1 MDGFEINKIAGAVLA
16 TALGVM
22 GLGIMAE
29 FIYEPIE
36 AEEPGYVIAV
46 ATSGEEGVAEEAPAI
61 EPIAARLQLA
71 SAEDGVS
78 VAKKCAA
85 CHNFE
90 QGAPNK
96 TGPALWGV
104 VGRDMA
110 SLDFN
115 YSAALQDAA
124 AEGRD
129 WTFEELDHF
138 LEAPKQ
144 WIPGTSMSFAGLKKP
159 DDRAE
164 VIAYLRTLSTDP
176 VPLPEPEMAAMEE
189 PAAED
194 ATDATGESEDAP
206 AEEAEAAPEVMA
218 VEPVETPAETPAEEA
233 PAAE

>member
-46 ATSGEEGVAEEAPAI
+46 ATSGEEGGGAEVPTI

-78 VAKKCAA
+78 VAKKCSA

-90 QGAPNK
+90 QGAAK
-96 TGPALWGV
+96 KIGPALWGV
-104 VGRDMA
+104 VGRYMA
-110 SLDFN
+110 AVDDFG
-115 YSAALQDAA
+115 YSDALQAAA
-124 AEGRD
+124 AEGRE

-189 PAAED
+189 SAADEGP
-194 ATDATGESEDAP
+194 DATGEG
-206 AEEAEAAPEVMA
+206 EEISADEA
-218 VEPVETPAETPAEEA
+218 VEPMETPAEAPAEEA